1 MKRLFISVNT
11 KRVQYRRSPQIWKYS
26 SFGLSYQ
33 LVITM
38 KTMQLLV
45 SGKQR
50 FVFMKSYIQC
60 INCGGKQWQ
69 NTSFFGK
76 MPLLINCNIFQ
87 LCIDFSQLPNEHTAF
102 ILWRLTVSPVFSRSF
117 QLSTVFL
124 LMDWFSW
131 VKLKN
136 SEHLITLWPA
146 HFLRGKEERGEK
158 SPSRLVPVKSKLSRD
173 LFFLLAS
180 D

>member
-11 KRVQYRRSPQIWKYS
+11 KRVQYRRSPQICKYS

-60 INCGGKQWQ
+60 INCGGKQ
-69 NTSFFGK
+69 
-76 MPLLINCNIFQ
+76 
-87 LCIDFSQLPNEHTAF
+87 
-102 ILWRLTVSPVFSRSF
+102 
-117 QLSTVFL
+117 
-124 LMDWFSW
+124 
-131 VKLKN
+131 
-136 SEHLITLWPA
+136 
-146 HFLRGKEERGEK
+146 
-158 SPSRLVPVKSKLSRD
+158 
-173 LFFLLAS
+173 
-180 D
+180 